1 MKDTIEERMI
11 ELQEAKAAISKGAI
25 EKLKPEE
32 IRKARIGD
40 LKSLF
45 SIKDGSIGEKL

>member
-1 MKDTIEERMI
+1 MKDSIEEKMI
-11 ELQEAKAAISKGAI
+11 ELQEAKAAIGKGAM

-32 IRKARIGD
+32 MRKARIGD

-45 SIKDGSIGEKL
+45 NLDK